1 MNYGHGGAWPWQRA
15 CSAERTESWQGNRGG
30 EGNRGRESPCIPAP
44 AERIA
49 ICGAQTQRGSRE
61 RRRGGKARFYYGE
74 SGLTGAVVVRGGG
87 LVRAPATSHDGGAFP
102 TPTRSGQR
110 TWLQATSR
118 RVAAAGLE
126 PTRTGVSA
134 WVDSSAHLARP
145 SALLLWNC
153 DGTSVGFGGKL
164 SSLWWRCF
172 QHLPTLTLP
181 CPASVPKDVFFSFLK
196 VVIMLVVLPNTAFT
210 LLIIL
215 SLSLSPHSFLHVTLV
230 LLKVKHC
237 SLRTGVLDKTLIK
250 Y

>member
-1 MNYGHGGAWPWQRA
+1 
-15 CSAERTESWQGNRGG
+15 
-30 EGNRGRESPCIPAP
+30 
-44 AERIA
+44 
-49 ICGAQTQRGSRE
+49 
-61 RRRGGKARFYYGE
+61 
-74 SGLTGAVVVRGGG
+74 VVRGGG

-181 CPASVPKDVFFSFLK
+181 CLSSEGRLFLVLESCNHVGSFTKHCFHALDY
-196 VVIMLVVLPNTAFT
+196 T
-210 LLIIL
+210 L
-215 SLSLSPHSFLHVTLV
+215 SLSLSSFFFTCHISFTQ
-230 LLKVKHC
+230 
-237 SLRTGVLDKTLIK
+237 S
-250 Y
+250 